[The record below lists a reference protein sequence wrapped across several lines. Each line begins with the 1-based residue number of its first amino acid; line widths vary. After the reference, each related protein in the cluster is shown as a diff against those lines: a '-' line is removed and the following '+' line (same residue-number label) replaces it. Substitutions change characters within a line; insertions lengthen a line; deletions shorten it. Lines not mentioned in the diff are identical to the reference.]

1 LKIIATGEPTR
12 IANQNTRLLRDAL
25 QRQMDE
31 RGIAGCVYDSG
42 FSVVH
47 VYFGNCHRMGQC
59 DRGVCLNADKTRDPG
74 TGRALFMNLTLNGVK
89 TPTRGYDGF
98 LSAVHTED
106 DLKKTI
112 AAFGNSLDVLLEEK
126 KLHKES

>member
-1 LKIIATGEPTR
+1 
-12 IANQNTRLLRDAL
+12 
-25 QRQMDE
+25 
-31 RGIAGCVYDSG
+31 
-42 FSVVH
+42 
-47 VYFGNCHRMGQC
+47 
-59 DRGVCLNADKTRDPG
+59 
-74 TGRALFMNLTLNGVK
+74 MNLALNGVK

-126 KLHKES
+126 KLQKGS